1 MPVYEAYCKDC
12 EISADYSRPIDQ
24 RMDTPACISCGKK
37 MDKVV
42 FSAPTG
48 FVTGKFEAFQSTVDG
63 SIISNRRELDEHN
76 RRNNVVNVAD
86 GWDEETIKRGDYI
99 APEKVDIGDIKKDI
113 TEATHMVTQG
123 YKPNT
128 EVYDDN

>member
-1 MPVYEAYCKDC
+1 MPTYEAYCKDC
-12 EISADYSRPIDQ
+12 EISADYSRTIDQ
-24 RMDTPACISCGKK
+24 RMDTPVCISCGKK

-76 RRNNVVNVAD
+76 RRNDVVNVAD
-86 GWDEETIKRGDYI
+86 GWDEETIRRGDYI
-99 APEKVDIGDIKKDI
+99 APEKADINDIKQDI
-113 TEATHMVTQG
+113 AEATSMVAAG
-123 YKPNT
+123 YKPIV
-128 EVYDDN
+128 EVSDE